1 MTKGSPISPSLMA
14 NKAPATADAAKT
26 KDVAA
31 SVSSVVDAP
40 RARYSGPNNIVPPR
54 K

>member
-14 NKAPATADAAKT
+14 NKAPAMADAAKT

-31 SVSSVVDAP
+31 SVLPSWTAS
-40 RARYSGPNNIVPPR
+40 AR
-54 K
+54 